1 MVPPWAPSAVAEW
14 RTESLGSGTQ
24 TGQMNC
30 PSQLTLDLRFSLGVA
45 TGGRLAANGFSGLLG
60 GGGDD

>member
-1 MVPPWAPSAVAEW
+1 MVPPWAPSGVAEW

-24 TGQMNC
+24 TGKMNC
-30 PSQLTLDLRFSLGVA
+30 PSHLTSGLIFSGVA